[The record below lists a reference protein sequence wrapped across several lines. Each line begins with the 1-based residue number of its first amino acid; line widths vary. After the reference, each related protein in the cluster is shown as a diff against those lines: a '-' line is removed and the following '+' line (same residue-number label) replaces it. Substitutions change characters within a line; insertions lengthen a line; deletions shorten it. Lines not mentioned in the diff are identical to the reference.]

1 MTDAKSGC
9 GTRLLI
15 NNVVVGEVYGVGEIS
30 LDRDQLDATS
40 SDSIGC
46 SREYIP
52 GLKNGTFSVTG
63 NWIGDTGQEDV
74 EDAYTG
80 GTTDT
85 YEIAFPNALGKSY
98 EFQANDSDF
107 SISSPH
113 DGIITFDASFQ
124 VTGPGTF
131 NDTASAGLTTP
142 YFAITGDSS
151 GAITPTPA
159 ASGSTYEY
167 RANADTTDTSI
178 TITPTAAAGTIYVNG
193 VTVASGVASGS
204 ISIGSTGTYK
214 NIFIEVKESSKAP
227 KIYLIEIYRP

>member
-46 SREYIP
+46 SREFVP
-52 GLKNGTFSVTG
+52 GLKNGTFSVAG
-63 NWIGDTGQEDV
+63 NWIGDTGQEGI

-85 YEIAFPNALGKSY
+85 YEIAFPNDLGVSY
-98 EFQANDSDF
+98 EFSANDSDF
-107 SISSPH
+107 SISTPH
-113 DGIITFDASFQ
+113 DGIMTFDASFQ

-142 YFAITGDSS
+142 YFVITGDSS

-159 ASGSTYEY
+159 VSGTTYEY
-167 RANADTTDTSI
+167 RANADTADTSV
-178 TITPTAAAGTIYVNG
+178 TITPTAATGIIYVNG
-193 VTVASGVASGS
+193 TVVGSGVASGS
-204 ISIGSTGTYK
+204 IALGSAGTYK
-214 NIFIEVKESSKAP
+214 NIFIEVKETGKAP
-227 KIYLIEIYRP
+227 KIYLIEIFRQ